1 MRATNYCTDYLWSG
15 VKDIDSED
23 YRFTKYNNET
33 CVHDGIKF
41 GLPDNGVVLE
51 VVPINDLS
59 ESALTN
65 GFSKYIEYLKLP
77 YESTVLEYLQ
87 THDVDGNEVGIKT
100 IVFLGESQRG
110 GIHLSIATKD
120 VSSAGKW
127 AINDVALFI
136 ESDLTFQAKSMSG
149 RMGKVDDRESMILLH
164 AANAVLSF
172 LAALQCSNVIQVN
185 QPAPKFINK
194 TREKKNKPPFFSY
207 KVLTIDTKGK
217 VEDKKKGGG
226 TGNTK
231 RVHLRRGHI
240 RRLADRT
247 VWVNPCVVG
256 DKSKGMVTKDYR
268 VI

>member
-1 MRATNYCTDYLWSG
+1 MSATNYCTDYLWCG
-15 VKDIDSED
+15 VKDIDDED
-23 YRFTKYNNET
+23 YRFVTYNNET

-41 GLPDNGVVLE
+41 TLPDNGVVLE
-51 VVPINDLS
+51 VVPVKNLS

-65 GFSKYIEYLKLP
+65 GFSKYIEHLKLP
-77 YESTVLEYLQ
+77 YESTALEYLQ
-87 THDVDGNEVGIKT
+87 THDVDGNEVNIKT
-100 IVFLGESQRG
+100 IVFLGESKSG
-110 GIHLSIATKD
+110 GIYLSIATKD

-127 AINDVALFI
+127 SINDAALFV
-136 ESDLTFQAKSMSG
+136 ESDLTFQAKSVSG
-149 RMGKVDDRESMILLH
+149 RMGEVDDRESMILLH

-207 KVLTIDTKGK
+207 KVLTIDTKTK
-217 VEDKKKGGG
+217 IEDKKSGGG

-240 RRLADRT
+240 RRLADKT

-256 DKSKGMVTKDYR
+256 DKSKGMVTKDYK